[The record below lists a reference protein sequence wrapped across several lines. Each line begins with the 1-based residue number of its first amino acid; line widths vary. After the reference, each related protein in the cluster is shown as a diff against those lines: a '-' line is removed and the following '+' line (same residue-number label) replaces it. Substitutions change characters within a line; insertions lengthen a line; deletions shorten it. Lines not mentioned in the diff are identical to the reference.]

1 MRQAIIL
8 YKKVEETIRRYDMIN
23 AGDKVIVAV
32 SGGPDSVF
40 LLHAL
45 DYLSKRIAIELLVA
59 NLDHG
64 MRGKESI
71 SDSRFVLDL
80 SGRLDIKCHHEK
92 IRISRKDLSL
102 GISTE
107 ELLRKKR
114 YEFFKKIASK
124 ARATVLATGH
134 TLDDQAETILM
145 RIIKGATMKGLVG
158 ILPTRMNNNIR
169 IIRPLIHIE
178 KNDILVFMKKN
189 KMHFR
194 TDRTNTDEKYFRN
207 VTRKKILPYLSKYNP
222 RLKRSLSQMAE
233 SLQEDYD
240 FIETEKAKRDLISA
254 KNGKITINLRDIVIQ
269 PKSLQRE
276 ILRDAIIKTG
286 ASVKKLTYR
295 HWKEMDN
302 FIRFKRRGQS
312 IDLPGGVIMKRE
324 EKTLS
329 LNQRN

>member
-1 MRQAIIL
+1 MKNDIRL
-8 YKKVEETIRRYDMIN
+8 YKKVEETIRRYGMIN
-23 AGDKVIVAV
+23 AGDKIIVAV

-40 LLHAL
+40 LLHSL
-45 DYLSKRIAIELLVA
+45 DYLSKRIDIKLIVA

-80 SGRLDIKCHHEK
+80 SKKLAIKCYHEK
-92 IRISRKDLSL
+92 IRISRKDQSL
-102 GISTE
+102 GISVE

-114 YEFFKKIASK
+114 YEFFRKIASK

-145 RIIKGATMKGLVG
+145 RVIKGATIKGLIG
-158 ILPTRMNNNIR
+158 ILPIRKTNNIQ

-178 KNDILVFMKKN
+178 KKDILDLMKKN
-189 KMHFR
+189 KFEFR
-194 TDRTNTDEKYFRN
+194 TDRTNADEKYFRN

-233 SLQEDYD
+233 SLQEDND

-254 KNGKITINLRDIVIQ
+254 KGRRVSINLKDIVIQ

-276 ILRDAIIKTG
+276 ILRDAIIRTG